1 MIHYRWEEKAG
12 SRVGGTTIPVPH
24 AMNKLAWFTSST
36 NWTLM
41 LHPLTPQSVILGGST
56 STMRDIGFAAFGNHH
71 AIVMAFAARRLQIDA
86 AKLRSCF
93 I

>member
-1 MIHYRWEEKAG
+1 
-12 SRVGGTTIPVPH
+12 
-24 AMNKLAWFTSST
+24 
-36 NWTLM
+36 M
-41 LHPLTPQSVILGGST
+41 LHPLTPQTVIIGGST

-86 AKLRSCF
+86 AKIRSCF